1 MSIGACID
9 KTEPVVI
16 ADAGPVIHLDE
27 LGCLYLLADFGTVI
41 ILETVW
47 MEVQRHRPLAL
58 ASVGD
63 WLALKSPRQ
72 SSSVSRR

>member
-1 MSIGACID
+1 MD

-27 LGCLYLLADFGTVI
+27 LDCLYLLADFGRVI
-41 ILETVW
+41 IPETVW

-58 ASVGD
+58 ASVEEI
-63 WLALKSPRQ
+63 LIH
-72 SSSVSRR
+72 